1 VHRSDPAGAWLLDRE
16 LAELV
21 FDRLAATK
29 VEKTRAGGKTIN
41 VVRLKITEWGGGRSR
56 DDPTPLRRAIFISE
70 AAPRC
75 AQVCLSLWFLSR
87 RLNRRLMNCKKCALD
102 TVPFLSVSI

>member
-41 VVRLKITEWGGGRSR
+41 VVRLKITEWVGGRSR

-75 AQVCLSLWFLSR
+75 AQV
-87 RLNRRLMNCKKCALD
+87 NRRLMNCKKCALD